1 MYELAWTRNT
11 LALYFVTIHQSMYLT
26 KIPLVCS
33 NRKNENKI
41 TDHLV
46 LLVVLVVVK
55 LDGKLPR
62 TRTTENL
69 ATQQTLMKMTLE
81 KRGITFACLPWDRQ
95 QRCNLAAAAAYLSLL
110 YVALRLLLYNHRVQ
124 NITITR
130 ARRRCITSVGVFAL
144 SM

>member
-1 MYELAWTRNT
+1 M
-11 LALYFVTIHQSMYLT
+11 
-26 KIPLVCS
+26 
-33 NRKNENKI
+33 
-41 TDHLV
+41 V

-95 QRCNLAAAAAYLSLL
+95 QRCNLAAAYLSLH

-144 SM
+144 SMWYVDFKLLMLFFKVEEEALGKDLISLFSFLTFNLC